1 MSRARPGVPA
11 VRPLPAGLP
20 LLLLLLLR
28 PAAVWGECGFRSRP
42 ERTAQPDGGSGQAGA
57 GAGAGRV
64 VRLCPRHPRRLW
76 ASGTRP
82 LGREIST
89 VTAPPDPRAPRPPD
103 APVPRTPGPPDPLTP
118 RLPEPPA
125 PRAPV
130 ALGRRLILVA
140 PSSRGSAV
148 RVCECE
154 RACHPAP
161 HAGPPYL
168 VAGNSDCGLPA
179 QVPNAQPTLGDLQSF
194 PEGHTVTYKCKEGF
208 EKIPGKP
215 DSVVCL
221 PSHQWSE
228 LGEFCNRSC
237 KIPPRLNYAFLKKE
251 YSKQNYFP
259 VGSIVEYECRP
270 GYRKDITKSEKLT
283 CLPSLEWSKP
293 TEFCQ
298 KRSCPNPGEIQ
309 NGAIN
314 IKTDIL
320 FGSSISFSC
329 NKGFK
334 LVGATSSYCVLTDN
348 TVGWSD
354 PLPEC
359 VEIYCPDPPV
369 VKNGIMRGES
379 NTYTY
384 SQTVSY
390 ECTKGFT
397 LVGNSSLYCDIKDDD
412 RGEWSSPPP
421 QCKEK
426 SSPTQAPAT
435 PQKPTTVKVLTPGAP
450 PTHQKP
456 TSGKVP
462 GTGAPPTPQKPTRV
476 NVPTTRVPPTHQKP
490 TRVKVPTTDIPPSPQ
505 RPTKADVPPP
515 SVPPTAQTPTTRS
528 APPTEGPPAPQKPTT
543 AHAPTPT
550 APPTVQKLTTGIVSD
565 TDITPTPQ
573 KPTDIDD
580 PTVTVP
586 PSPQKPTTVNI
597 SDSKVSSTAQN
608 PTTSNNSATKALVTA
623 QTFLTPK
630 TLPTNTPLAGHKPN
644 RTASATQTTPPTHRV
659 TTAKA
664 SLTQRPPA
672 AHKSTTS
679 HVPMTKSLQ
688 ITQRFTSARITA
700 THHAPGSRTTVGFH
714 ATKTSKGTEMS
725 TSGVAN
731 YLYGH
736 TWVTLTVLL
745 VTLVI
750 LG

>member
-1 MSRARPGVPA
+1 MTYLRFADQGPPRTPA
-11 VRPLPAGLP
+11 
-20 LLLLLLLR
+20 
-28 PAAVWGECGFRSRP
+28 
-42 ERTAQPDGGSGQAGA
+42 
-57 GAGAGRV
+57 
-64 VRLCPRHPRRLW
+64 
-76 ASGTRP
+76 
-82 LGREIST
+82 
-89 VTAPPDPRAPRPPD
+89 PRAPR
-103 APVPRTPGPPDPLTP
+103 T
-118 RLPEPPA
+118 
-125 PRAPV
+125 PV

-148 RVCECE
+148 RVSECE

-168 VAGNSDCGLPA
+168 VASNSDCGLPA

-412 RGEWSSPPP
+412 HGEWSSPPP
-421 QCKEK
+421 QCK
-426 SSPTQAPAT
+426 AT
-435 PQKPTTVKVLTPGAP
+435 PQKPTKA
-450 PTHQKP
+450 H
-456 TSGKVP
+456 S
-462 GTGAPPTPQKPTRV
+462 PTPTISP
-476 NVPTTRVPPTHQKP
+476 
-490 TRVKVPTTDIPPSPQ
+490 PQ
-505 RPTKADVPPP
+505 RPT
-515 SVPPTAQTPTTRS
+515 
-528 APPTEGPPAPQKPTT
+528 
-543 AHAPTPT
+543 
-550 APPTVQKLTTGIVSD
+550 I
-565 TDITPTPQ
+565 
-573 KPTDIDD
+573 
-580 PTVTVP
+580 
-586 PSPQKPTTVNI
+586 VNI
-597 SDSKVSSTAQN
+597 SDTKVSSAAQN

-623 QTFLTPK
+623 QTFLIPK

-664 SLTQRPPA
+664 SLTQRPLA

>member
-28 PAAVWGECGFRSRP
+28 PAAV
-42 ERTAQPDGGSGQAGA
+42 
-57 GAGAGRV
+57 
-64 VRLCPRHPRRLW
+64 
-76 ASGTRP
+76 
-82 LGREIST
+82 
-89 VTAPPDPRAPRPPD
+89 
-103 APVPRTPGPPDPLTP
+103 
-118 RLPEPPA
+118 
-125 PRAPV
+125 
-130 ALGRRLILVA
+130 
-140 PSSRGSAV
+140 RG
-148 RVCECE
+148 
-154 RACHPAP
+154 
-161 HAGPPYL
+161 
-168 VAGNSDCGLPA
+168 DCGLPA

-348 TVGWSD
+348 SVGWSD

-397 LVGNSSLYCDIKDDD
+397 LVGNSSLYCDVKDDD
-412 RGEWSSPPP
+412 HGEWSSPPP

-426 SSPTQAPAT
+426 SSPTQAPVT
-435 PQKPTTVKVLTPGAP
+435 PQKPTTVKVLTTGAP

-462 GTGAPPTPQKPTRV
+462 
-476 NVPTTRVPPTHQKP
+476 
-490 TRVKVPTTDIPPSPQ
+490 
-505 RPTKADVPPP
+505 
-515 SVPPTAQTPTTRS
+515 
-528 APPTEGPPAPQKPTT
+528 
-543 AHAPTPT
+543 
-550 APPTVQKLTTGIVSD
+550 
-565 TDITPTPQ
+565 
-573 KPTDIDD
+573 
-580 PTVTVP
+580 
-586 PSPQKPTTVNI
+586 
-597 SDSKVSSTAQN
+597 
-608 PTTSNNSATKALVTA
+608 
-623 QTFLTPK
+623 
-630 TLPTNTPLAGHKPN
+630 
-644 RTASATQTTPPTHRV
+644 
-659 TTAKA
+659 
-664 SLTQRPPA
+664 
-672 AHKSTTS
+672 
-679 HVPMTKSLQ
+679 
-688 ITQRFTSARITA
+688 A

-725 TSGVAN
+725 TSG
-731 YLYGH
+731 H